1 MYIPIY
7 VHHIYKNKCFYTSW
21 LLLYYIYHGI
31 SKILYDFFSSR
42 RPFLWGAK
50 RKQARGKARDIT
62 LLYPVL
68 FLLSFKL
75 EAIRGDFYR
84 SSFVP
89 IVRLIIAR

>member
-1 MYIPIY
+1 MKYQKFSMTFLVLVVP
-7 VHHIYKNKCFYTSW
+7 FY
-21 LLLYYIYHGI
+21 GVRNEN
-31 SKILYDFFSSR
+31 F
-42 RPFLWGAK
+42 
-50 RKQARGKARDIT
+50 ARGKARDIT